1 MARALMGTLT
11 LCLALGLT
19 STALGQQGQPR
30 PQQPPQQSVLGP
42 VLSSPEVQ
50 KELKLS
56 DEQVSKLKDVLGKVM
71 DKYKDDISKLQRM
84 SPEEQQKKFQE
95 ISQEGDKAV
104 AGVLDARQLKRFR
117 QIEWQLQGVGA
128 LRDPTLQKE
137 LKLSDDQK
145 KRLEDVFKEAGKKQ
159 QELFRNPGASR
170 EEAQKK
176 YESFVKDLQ
185 TKANGVLTE
194 EQKKNLKEVQ
204 GPPFQPAQGPKR

>member
-19 STALGQQGQPR
+19 SAALGQQR
-30 PQQPPQQSVLGP
+30 QPPPQPSILGP

-56 DEQVSKLKDVLGKVM
+56 DEQLSKLKDVLGKVM
-71 DKYKDDISKLQRM
+71 DKHKDDIARLQKM
-84 SPEEQQKKFQE
+84 SPQEQQKKFQE

-128 LRDPTLQKE
+128 LADPTLQKE

-145 KRLEDVFKEAGKKQ
+145 KKLEDVFKEAGKKQ
-159 QELFRNPGASR
+159 QELLRNPGASR
-170 EEAQKK
+170 EEAQKRF
-176 YESFVKDLQ
+176 ESFVKDVEA
-185 TKANGVLTE
+185 KANGVLTE

-204 GPPFQPAQGPKR
+204 GPPFQPGQAPRK